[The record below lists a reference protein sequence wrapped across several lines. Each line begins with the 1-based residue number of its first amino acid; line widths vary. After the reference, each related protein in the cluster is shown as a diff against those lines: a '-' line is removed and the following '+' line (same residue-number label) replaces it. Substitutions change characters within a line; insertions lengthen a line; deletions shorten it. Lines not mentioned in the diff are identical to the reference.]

1 MDSRTPPF
9 LELRDAFVQ
18 RAGAPILSIDS
29 FRLAEGEHLALLG
42 PNGSGKSTF
51 VKLITREVLP
61 LHRDDA
67 PVLFRGRDRAT
78 LAEVKQCLGVV
89 SSSMQDQI
97 AVHLPAIDAV
107 AGGLFG
113 ALGVPARVD
122 DGSADDARAKAHEAM
137 KTLGVDNLA
146 DRDIMTLSTG
156 QARRV
161 LIARALVHDPV
172 ALIFD
177 EPCTG
182 LDPEGMYYVR
192 SSMRTLAQAGK
203 SIVLVTHYPE
213 DVIPEI
219 QRVVLLKEGALYADG
234 AKDLLLMDEVMS
246 DLFEVPLHVQRT
258 VAPKRRSLLQDGAA
272 RGRNSHVHDAF
283 AHPAGEKFD
292 DAREEEYFSLVSA
305 Y

>member
-1 MDSRTPPF
+1 MDTRTPPF
-9 LELRDAFVQ
+9 FELHNAVVQ
-18 RAGAPILSIDS
+18 RAGAPILSIES
-29 FRLAEGEHLALLG
+29 FELAEGEHLALLG

-61 LHRDDA
+61 LHRDEP
-67 PVLFRGRDRAT
+67 PVRFRGRDRET
-78 LAEVKQCLGVV
+78 LAEVKQSLGVV
-89 SSSMQDQI
+89 SSSMQDQV
-97 AVHLPAIDAV
+97 AVHLPSVDVV

-113 ALGVPARVD
+113 TLGVPVRAD
-122 DGSADDARAKAHEAM
+122 DAAVDDARARALDAM
-137 KTLGVDNLA
+137 ELLGVDDLA
-146 DRDIMTLSTG
+146 SRDIMTLSTG

-161 LIARALVHDPV
+161 LIARALVHDPD
-172 ALIFD
+172 ALVFD

-213 DVIPEI
+213 DIIPEI
-219 QRVVLLKEGALYADG
+219 KRVVLLKDGLVHAD
-234 AKDLLLMDEVMS
+234 ATKESLMNDQVMS
-246 DLFEVPLHVQRT
+246 ELFDVPLRVQRMS
-258 VAPKRRSLLQDGAA
+258 APAPVRC
-272 RGRNSHVHDAF
+272 
-283 AHPAGEKFD
+283 GEGKFD

>member
-1 MDSRTPPF
+1 MDTRTPPF
-9 LELRDAFVQ
+9 FELHNAVVQ
-18 RAGAPILSIDS
+18 RAGAPILSIES
-29 FRLAEGEHLALLG
+29 FELAEGEHLALLG

-61 LHRDDA
+61 LHRDEP
-67 PVLFRGRDRAT
+67 PVRFRGRDRAT
-78 LAEVKQCLGVV
+78 LAEVKQSLGVV

-97 AVHLPAIDAV
+97 AVHLPSVDVV

-113 ALGVPARVD
+113 TLGVPVR
-122 DGSADDARAKAHEAM
+122 ADDAAVDDARVRALGAM
-137 KTLGVDNLA
+137 ELLGVDDLA
-146 DRDIMTLSTG
+146 SRDIMTLSTG

-161 LIARALVHDPV
+161 LIARALVHDPD
-172 ALIFD
+172 ALVFD

-213 DVIPEI
+213 DIIPEI
-219 QRVVLLKEGALYADG
+219 KRVVLLKDGLVHAD
-234 AKDLLLMDEVMS
+234 ATKESLMNDQVMS
-246 DLFEVPLHVQRT
+246 DLFDVPLRVQRMS
-258 VAPKRRSLLQDGAA
+258 APAPVRC
-272 RGRNSHVHDAF
+272 
-283 AHPAGEKFD
+283 GEGKFD

>member
-1 MDSRTPPF
+1 MDTRTPPF
-9 LELRDAFVQ
+9 FELHNAVVQ
-18 RAGAPILSIDS
+18 RAGAPILSIES
-29 FRLAEGEHLALLG
+29 FELAEGEHLALLG

-61 LHRDDA
+61 LHRDEP
-67 PVLFRGRDRAT
+67 PVRFRGRDRAT
-78 LAEVKQCLGVV
+78 LAEVKQSLGVV

-97 AVHLPAIDAV
+97 AVHLPSVDVV

-113 ALGVPARVD
+113 TLGVPVR
-122 DGSADDARAKAHEAM
+122 ADDASVDDARVRALGAM
-137 KTLGVDNLA
+137 ELLGVDVLA
-146 DRDIMTLSTG
+146 SRDIMTLSTG

-161 LIARALVHDPV
+161 LIARALVHDPD
-172 ALIFD
+172 ALVFD

-192 SSMRTLAQAGK
+192 SSMRTLAQTGK

-213 DVIPEI
+213 DIIPEI
-219 QRVVLLKEGALYADG
+219 KRVVLLKDGLVHAD
-234 AKDLLLMDEVMS
+234 ATKESLMNDQVMS
-246 DLFEVPLHVQRT
+246 DLFDVPLHVQRMS
-258 VAPKRRSLLQDGAA
+258 APAPVRC
-272 RGRNSHVHDAF
+272 
-283 AHPAGEKFD
+283 GEGKFD

>member
-1 MDSRTPPF
+1 MDTRTPPF
-9 LELRDAFVQ
+9 FELHNAVVQ
-18 RAGAPILSIDS
+18 RAGAPILSIES
-29 FRLAEGEHLALLG
+29 FELAEGEHLALLG

-61 LHRDDA
+61 LHRDEP

-78 LAEVKQCLGVV
+78 LAEVKQSLGVV
-89 SSSMQDQI
+89 SSSMQDQV
-97 AVHLPAIDAV
+97 AVHLPSVDVA

-113 ALGVPARVD
+113 TLGVPVRAD
-122 DGSADDARAKAHEAM
+122 DAAVDDARARALGAM
-137 KTLGVDNLA
+137 ELLGVDDLA
-146 DRDIMTLSTG
+146 SRDIMTLSTG

-161 LIARALVHDPV
+161 LIARALVHDPD
-172 ALIFD
+172 ALVFD

-213 DVIPEI
+213 DIIPEI
-219 QRVVLLKEGALYADG
+219 KRVVLLKDGLVHAD
-234 AKDLLLMDEVMS
+234 ATKESLMNDQVMS
-246 DLFEVPLHVQRT
+246 ELFDVPLRVQRMS
-258 VAPKRRSLLQDGAA
+258 APAPVRC
-272 RGRNSHVHDAF
+272 
-283 AHPAGEKFD
+283 GEGKFD